1 MSTYHDHST
10 HSTAFVSS
18 PHHAEQGLAQEQLIT
33 LRAIARARGRDCN
46 QFVRSR
52 FGCAPE
58 ELSRAEAAACINA
71 LAELLDA
78 QPPGLHACASPQ
90 QTKENNNTMSS
101 FNKITVV
108 GYLGRAP
115 ELRYTPEG
123 TPVCNFSVAT
133 TERRKDKSGEL
144 QETTT
149 WFQVALFG
157 RRAEVANEYLS
168 KGSHVWLEGPLTL
181 NQWTDREGAA
191 RVNLE
196 VRASDIKFLS
206 SSAEKAT
213 AAAAA
218 AAAAVE
224 VTNEDDV
231 AF

>member
-18 PHHAEQGLAQEQLIT
+18 PDAAGQEQELAQEQLIT
-33 LRAIARARGRDCN
+33 LRSIARARGRDCD

-78 QPPGLHACASPQ
+78 QPPGLHACASLE

-123 TPVCNFSVAT
+123 TPVSNFSVAT

-218 AAAAVE
+218 AE
-224 VTNEDDV
+224 VTTEDDV

>member
-18 PHHAEQGLAQEQLIT
+18 PDDAGQKQGLAQEQLIT
-33 LRAIARARGRDCN
+33 LRAIARARGRDCE

-52 FGCAPE
+52 IGCAPE

-78 QPPGLHACASPQ
+78 QPPGRRACASLQ

-218 AAAAVE
+218 AE
-224 VTNEDDV
+224 VSSEDDV

>member
-1 MSTYHDHST
+1 MPTYHGHIT
-10 HSTAFVSS
+10 CATAFAS
-18 PHHAEQGLAQEQLIT
+18 PLDSAQREPSLAEVQLQT
-33 LRAIARARGRDCN
+33 LRAIARARGRDCD

-78 QPPGLHACASPQ
+78 QPPGLHACASLQ
-90 QTKENNNTMSS
+90 QTKENNTMSS

-115 ELRYTPEG
+115 ELRYTPDG
-123 TPVCNFSVAT
+123 TPVSNFSVAT
-133 TERRKDKSGEL
+133 TEKRKDKSGEL

-218 AAAAVE
+218 GE
-224 VTNEDDV
+224 VTSEDDV
-231 AF
+231 SF

>member
-10 HSTAFVSS
+10 HSTGFVSS
-18 PHHAEQGLAQEQLIT
+18 PDHAGQEQGLAQEQLIT
-33 LRAIARARGRDCN
+33 LHAIARARGRDCN

-78 QPPGLHACASPQ
+78 QPPGLHACASLQ

-144 QETTT
+144 QEITT

-218 AAAAVE
+218 AE
-224 VTNEDDV
+224 VTSEDDV

>member
-10 HSTAFVSS
+10 HSTAF
-18 PHHAEQGLAQEQLIT
+18 E
-33 LRAIARARGRDCN
+33 
-46 QFVRSR
+46 FVRSR

-58 ELSRAEAAACINA
+58 QLSCAEAAACINA

-78 QPPGLHACASPQ
+78 QLPGVHACASLQ
-90 QTKENNNTMSS
+90 QTKENNTMSS

-115 ELRYTPEG
+115 ELRYTPDG
-123 TPVCNFSVAT
+123 TPVSNFSVAT

-218 AAAAVE
+218 AE
-224 VTNEDDV
+224 VTSEDDV